1 MFQQLLY
8 NKNRN
13 YSHILIGSHLIMNYW
28 RTDAHMTSLTFLFFI
43 TKYKNIPCC
52 HLSLFSNRS
61 QKTPNCGKNI
71 SDTLGCH
78 LDMSHVLVLNTV
90 WRHQWCITEQIIGN
104 VWQHGTN
111 CVLSPQ
117 QRRKECCNNSLIKTF
132 KFSKARLWSKL
143 LQIES
148 PHIIQSRTFSE
159 HYILLNSSCCGYW
172 RFI

>member
-1 MFQQLLY
+1 M
-8 NKNRN
+8 
-13 YSHILIGSHLIMNYW
+13 HIWHY
-28 RTDAHMTSLTFLFFI
+28 HFCFLSQ
-43 TKYKNIPCC
+43 KYKNIPCC
-52 HLSLFSNRS
+52 RLSLFSNWS

-71 SDTLGCH
+71 SDTLGYH
-78 LDMSHVLVLNTV
+78 LHMSHVFILNTV